1 MLYPMRFA
9 LCCRGKESPM
19 LSGKSH
25 FSKSSPTPPPTSE
38 EISAYLGK
46 ETLFEGKMTF
56 EGIFRLDGKFEGEI
70 FESGTLIVGETAI
83 VKGKIGL
90 NTIIINGLVEGEIYA
105 KTRVEIHSTGKVYGK
120 VFTPILTVNEGGIFE
135 GHCKMEG
142 TLDKKE
148 DNIDFPST
156 KTDQPLSA

>member
-1 MLYPMRFA
+1 M
-9 LCCRGKESPM
+9 S
-19 LSGKSH
+19 SGKSL
-25 FSKSSPTPPPTSE
+25 FSKSSPTPSPTSE

-46 ETLFEGKMTF
+46 ETLFDGKMTF
-56 EGIFRLDGKFEGEI
+56 EGVFRLDGKFEGEI

-90 NTIIINGLVEGEIYA
+90 NTIIINGLVEGEVYA

-120 VFTPILTVNEGGIFE
+120 VFTPILTVNEGGILD

-142 TLDKKE
+142 IDKKE
-148 DNIDFPST
+148 GNIDFLST
-156 KTDQPLSA
+156 KTDHPLSA

>member
-1 MLYPMRFA
+1 M
-9 LCCRGKESPM
+9 S
-19 LSGKSH
+19 SGKSL
-25 FSKSSPTPPPTSE
+25 FSKSSPTPSPTSE

-56 EGIFRLDGKFEGEI
+56 EGVFRLDGKFEGEI

-83 VKGKIGL
+83 VKGKVGL
-90 NTIIINGLVEGEIYA
+90 NTIIINGLVEGEVYA

-120 VFTPILTVNEGGIFE
+120 LSTPILTINEGGIFE

-142 TLDKKE
+142 IIDKKE
-148 DNIDFPST
+148 DNIDLLST
-156 KTDQPLSA
+156 KTDHSLSA